1 LGSDAPKP
9 DGIVSAAGRC
19 GLPLEIVAIRDP
31 EIARLYE
38 RKLVLVRP
46 DGHVAWRSDQLPTD
60 PDGLIDQVRGA
71 GMRAPRA
78 SASRLE
84 QRRNRP
90 KMPANTD

>member
-1 LGSDAPKP
+1 
-9 DGIVSAAGRC
+9 
-19 GLPLEIVAIRDP
+19 LPLDVVAVRDP

-46 DGHVAWRSDQLPTD
+46 DGHVAWRSDHLPTD

-71 GMRAPRA
+71 GMRAPR
-78 SASRLE
+78 SSRSRLE
-84 QRRNRP
+84 QNPNRP